1 MFRAILILETV
12 FWIAKATPD
21 FYTLEEY
28 KDLTDDLLRGYSN
41 KIRPIWNQGQSLPIS
56 VSLWVSSVNEVS
68 AVDQRMSTTAYLYV
82 TWIDESLWWNATETG
97 IETMQFNQKDLWIP
111 DIVLKN
117 GFTAF
122 QPLGGDFYY
131 LYVES
136 SGKVQWYPYMVL
148 ESKCEID
155 VTYFPFDRQMSNI
168 IFKTWSYSRLE
179 VNLTVDEN
187 EIGFF
192 DFVSNSVWE
201 VTSIDAWDDVTNMET
216 DVTFSIYLR
225 RKPYYF
231 IMSLVIPVIFLGI
244 LNPVVFIIPADA
256 GEKMGYAV
264 TIFLT
269 FVVFLTIVSTS
280 LPANSDSISI
290 MSIYLV
296 IKLLISALIIF
307 ISSLQ
312 LRLNHRKSS
321 RKIPRF
327 HARMV
332 RCERRLRCIRNQVDT
347 DDPDN
352 YDKESKTA
360 DIEWSDVSSA
370 VDFFAFWIINILD
383 FTVTGILFYLL
394 LSI

>member
-1 MFRAILILETV
+1 M
-12 FWIAKATPD
+12 
-21 FYTLEEY
+21 
-28 KDLTDDLLRGYSN
+28 
-41 KIRPIWNQGQSLPIS
+41 
-56 VSLWVSSVNEVS
+56 
-68 AVDQRMSTTAYLYV
+68 
-82 TWIDESLWWNATETG
+82 
-97 IETMQFNQKDLWIP
+97 
-111 DIVLKN
+111 
-117 GFTAF
+117 
-122 QPLGGDFYY
+122 
-131 LYVES
+131 YVES

-155 VTYFPFDRQMSNI
+155 VTYFPFDRQMCNI

-201 VTSIDAWDDVTNMET
+201 VTSMDAWDDVTNMET
-216 DVTFSIYLR
+216 DVAFSIYLR

-327 HARMV
+327 HASV
-332 RCERRLRCIRNQVDT
+332 VKCERRLRCIRNQIDT

-383 FTVTGILFYLL
+383 LTVTGILFYLL